1 MNKIESIAEASSSGS
16 SSSEGSESPSSV
28 SSASSN
34 VTEIVAQE
42 TVGKQPTSEAVAHK
56 DAKSGSVEPAMAKA
70 EETQVKSAVQT
81 TDLNA
86 PHKKEAQDK
95 DAAIFEEL
103 EKYDVEKDRV
113 KEATTESSDVHKP
126 EEVVNGDWVKISHN
140 PEMESLIEKKKAV
153 EVVQEKPLEAVKAG
167 ADEAHTAEEGVW
179 ERFKDTV
186 VSLFSSLGLCVSRPT
201 NTPPNPLGVEAIHF

>member
-103 EKYDVEKDRV
+103 EKYDVEKGRV
-113 KEATTESSDVHKP
+113 KEATT

-140 PEMESLIEKKKAV
+140 PEMESLIEKNKAA
-153 EVVQEKPLEAVKAG
+153 EETEVQESRPLLEEAVTITTPRAQ
-167 ADEAHTAEEGVW
+167 EGVW
-179 ERFKDTV
+179 ESFKDSV
-186 VSLFSSLGLCVSRPT
+186 ASFFSSMGLGLCVSRPS
-201 NTPPNPLGVEAIHF
+201 NNPPNPLGVDAIHL